1 MVIFAAP
8 QHVALG
14 PGQEVDTLDD
24 VEEDLVLPVL
34 DALGSPG
41 HRVGH
46 RGRRLGRGLEL
57 VTLLETLTMTFFI
70 PNKSAFYGFLRVL
83 G

>member
-1 MVIFAAP
+1 MVIIFSAP

-24 VEEDLVLPVL
+24 VKEDLVLPVL
-34 DALGSPG
+34 DPLGSPG
-41 HRVGH
+41 HRVSH

-57 VTLLETLTMTFFI
+57 VTLLENI
-70 PNKSAFYGFLRVL
+70 GIYIFLPR
-83 G
+83 

>member
-34 DALGSPG
+34 DPLGSPG
-41 HRVGH
+41 HRVSH

-57 VTLLETLTMTFFI
+57 VTLLENI
-70 PNKSAFYGFLRVL
+70 GIYIFLPR
-83 G
+83 